1 MTKEATMQTSHAHAQ
16 ALRALAR
23 VSLTFAVMGCIE
35 DPAAFDSPTADAALD
50 AAIDAEVD
58 TEFDA
63 ELDATLPPI
72 TPDAEIFVDA
82 LVDPE
87 VPDGEP
93 VELDAGPDALVADG
107 SVDAMVDCGPWRDD
121 PEFWECCDE
130 HPMTQSCNPWGP
142 PMPPAF
148 VLA

>member
-1 MTKEATMQTSHAHAQ
+1 MQTHAAHAQ

-23 VSLTFAVMGCIE
+23 VSLTFAVVGCIE
-35 DPAAFDSPTADAALD
+35 DPAAMDPSPQTLD
-50 AAIDAEVD
+50 AAVD
-58 TEFDA
+58 VDG
-63 ELDATLPPI
+63 DATLPPI

-82 LVDPE
+82 WVDDDL
-87 VPDGEP
+87 PDGAP
-93 VELDAGPDALVADG
+93 AELDAGEDAAIDDAAIADAG
-107 SVDAMVDCGPWRDD
+107 VDGAADAMVDCGPWRDE
-121 PEFWECCDE
+121 PEFWACCDA